1 MPQSPVP
8 STPATAAT
16 ITPRDKLQYRPKPTR
31 FIQCDGCEMTTH
43 TMIDSQEGFCKW
55 GYYGKGSSAYSENP
69 VVQGGMCA
77 MCNKCAKEYFG
88 HLSRPAVTDKLKGDA
103 NDFRAS
109 QWASKRKRVE
119 EDEDEKR
126 THGLTR
132 APKRS
137 RFVESY
143 KEETTRVRYAGFWVL
158 LDVFKRSFGD
168 PKQHKLKVEKRMLF
182 GKCCQVVFVPK
193 HKRGW
198 YEVDFE
204 EANGVKEGSR
214 TDGNQDKSD
223 DGMISDMYNE
233 LKGKLTQCQE
243 TDTHIGILE
252 QPGNDS
258 ESATGRGSG
267 ASVRSGQSGGSDDE
281 APATN
286 GFEGLDAE
294 YLAEMEEDAE
304 FLERAQSSWASFAMP
319 AASSQKSG
327 TSSRGSRKKE
337 HPDKS
342 VQQVQV
348 ADAGAPVTL
357 ATSKARGATGAVQL
371 QQVHEEVASM
381 TEGQRKVYD
390 MAQVL
395 LKSGRQLLAEHKLG
409 LTTKDQTIKSTV
421 TKLKSSASSCAKKG
435 LTNMHNELNDL
446 ASHMDALKAARTM
459 MSLKKVD
466 LAALEECLF
475 KEKELAEISGLG
487 SCFTQQQIMQ
497 YITTFMQT
505 ALLGGKIDE
514 LVSLLFGPFAEG
526 AKPVDPK
533 KHSTQDFKALGEKVF
548 TSVQKELVVD
558 FIAKLLNDRETLAI
572 AGTKFHQ
579 FCDVCVLLLCE
590 RG

>member
-1 MPQSPVP
+1 
-8 STPATAAT
+8 
-16 ITPRDKLQYRPKPTR
+16 
-31 FIQCDGCEMTTH
+31 MTTH

-88 HLSRPAVTDKLKGDA
+88 HLSRPAVSDKSKRDA
-103 NDFRAS
+103 NGFRAS

-158 LDVFKRSFGD
+158 LDVFKKSFGD
-168 PKQHKLKVEKRMLF
+168 PKQHKLKVEKRILF

-193 HKRGW
+193 HRRGW

-243 TDTHIGILE
+243 TGTHIGILE

-267 ASVRSGQSGGSDDE
+267 ASVRSGQSGGSGDE

-319 AASSQKSG
+319 AGFVAEIGHVEPRQQKEGTPRQKCAASSSCRRRRPGHACNFQSPRRHRR
-327 TSSRGSRKKE
+327 SA
-337 HPDKS
+337 
-342 VQQVQV
+342 V
-348 ADAGAPVTL
+348 AA
-357 ATSKARGATGAVQL
+357 SARGGREHDRGPAQGVRYGPGVVEERPAVVGGAQARPHD
-371 QQVHEEVASM
+371 QGPNNQVDCDEVKVVSVFLRK
-381 TEGQRKVYD
+381 EGLYQH
-390 MAQVL
+390 A
-395 LKSGRQLLAEHKLG
+395 H
-409 LTTKDQTIKSTV
+409 
-421 TKLKSSASSCAKKG
+421 
-435 LTNMHNELNDL
+435 
-446 ASHMDALKAARTM
+446 
-459 MSLKKVD
+459 
-466 LAALEECLF
+466 
-475 KEKELAEISGLG
+475 
-487 SCFTQQQIMQ
+487 
-497 YITTFMQT
+497 
-505 ALLGGKIDE
+505 
-514 LVSLLFGPFAEG
+514 
-526 AKPVDPK
+526 
-533 KHSTQDFKALGEKVF
+533 
-548 TSVQKELVVD
+548 
-558 FIAKLLNDRETLAI
+558 
-572 AGTKFHQ
+572 
-579 FCDVCVLLLCE
+579 
-590 RG
+590 